1 MKTTVLGAIV
11 IIGALSVTSAVAAQD
26 DALAPEE
33 RLAAAGDSA
42 IELTPEQE
50 SRARSLESEFK
61 CPVCRS
67 QSIRQSRSFMAEDM
81 KRRVRELIVQGRSD
95 DEIREYFI
103 ARYGEWILL
112 TPPKRGFS
120 LAAYVLPFVA
130 VVAGAAM
137 LVFAARRWRGQGGRR
152 ITPEPP
158 PAPYLERLDKELE
171 ETE

>member
-1 MKTTVLGAIV
+1 VLALIV
-11 IIGALSVTSAVAAQD
+11 MAGFLSVAHARAAQ

-112 TPPKRGFS
+112 TPPRRGFS
-120 LAAYVLPFVA
+120 LAAYVLPFLA

-137 LVFAARRWRGQGGRR
+137 LVFAARRWRGQNGRR

>member
-1 MKTTVLGAIV
+1 VRSIV
-11 IIGALSVTSAVAAQD
+11 FASIVMTGLLSAALARAAQ

-33 RLAAAGDSA
+33 RLAAAGDGA

-120 LAAYVLPFVA
+120 LAAYVLPLLA
-130 VVAGAAM
+130 VVAGATM
-137 LVFAARRWRGQGGRR
+137 LVFAARRWRGRDGRR

>member
-1 MKTTVLGAIV
+1 MAGV
-11 IIGALSVTSAVAAQD
+11 LSVVPARATQDAVT
-26 DALAPEE
+26 PEE
-33 RLAAAGDSA
+33 RLTEAGGSA

-81 KRRVRELIVQGRSD
+81 KRRVRELIAQGHSD
-95 DEIREYFI
+95 DEVREYFI

-112 TPPKRGFS
+112 TPPKSGFS
-120 LAAYVLPFVA
+120 LAAYVLPFLA
-130 VVAGAAM
+130 VVAGATM
-137 LVFAARRWRGQGGRR
+137 LVFAARRWRREDGSR

-171 ETE
+171 ENE

>member
-1 MKTTVLGAIV
+1 MKSIVLASIV
-11 IIGALSVTSAVAAQD
+11 IAGFLSAIPARAAQD
-26 DALAPEE
+26 AVAPEE
-33 RLAAAGDSA
+33 RLSEAGGSA

-81 KRRVRELIVQGRSD
+81 KRRIRELIAQGRSD
-95 DEIREYFI
+95 DEVREYFI

-120 LAAYVLPFVA
+120 LVAYVLPFLA
-130 VVAGAAM
+130 VLAGAAM
-137 LVFAARRWRGQGGRR
+137 LVFAARRWRRGDSSR

-171 ETE
+171 EIE

>member
-1 MKTTVLGAIV
+1 MFASIV
-11 IIGALSVTSAVAAQD
+11 MAGLLSVAVVRAAQD

-50 SRARSLESEFK
+50 SRARSIESELK

-81 KRRVRELIVQGRSD
+81 KRRVRELIAQGRSD

-120 LAAYVLPFVA
+120 LAAYVLPFLA
-130 VVAGAAM
+130 VVAGATM
-137 LVFAARRWRGQGGRR
+137 LVFAARRWRGGDGRR

>member
-1 MKTTVLGAIV
+1 MKSILLTSILLTGL
-11 IIGALSVTSAVAAQD
+11 LSGIPARAAQD
-26 DALAPEE
+26 AVTPEE
-33 RLAAAGDSA
+33 RLSEAGGGA

-81 KRRVRELIVQGRSD
+81 KRRVRELIAQGRSD

-112 TPPKRGFS
+112 TPPKSGFS
-120 LAAYVLPFVA
+120 LMAYVLPFLA

-137 LVFAARRWRGQGGRR
+137 LVFAARRWRSRDGNRT
-152 ITPEPP
+152 TPEPP

-171 ETE
+171 EIE

>member
-1 MKTTVLGAIV
+1 VKTIVLIAIAMAV
-11 IIGALSVTSAVAAQD
+11 ALSTNAVVTAQD
-26 DALAPEE
+26 DALTPEE
-33 RLAAAGDSA
+33 RLAEAGDSVV
-42 IELTPEQE
+42 ELTPEQE

-81 KRRVRELIVQGRSD
+81 KRRVRELIAQGRSD

-120 LAAYVLPFVA
+120 LAAYVLPFLA

-137 LVFAARRWRGQGGRR
+137 LVFAARRWRGGDGRR

>member
-1 MKTTVLGAIV
+1 MFAWIV
-11 IIGALSVTSAVAAQD
+11 MAGLLSVAHARAAQD
-26 DALAPEE
+26 ALTPEE
-33 RLAAAGDSA
+33 RLAAADDSA

-112 TPPKRGFS
+112 TPPRRGFS

-137 LVFAARRWRGQGGRR
+137 LVFAARRWRGQDGSR

>member
-1 MKTTVLGAIV
+1 VFASIV
-11 IIGALSVTSAVAAQD
+11 MAGLLSVAHAQAAQD
-26 DALAPEE
+26 ALTPEE

-137 LVFAARRWRGQGGRR
+137 LVFAARRWRGQDGRR